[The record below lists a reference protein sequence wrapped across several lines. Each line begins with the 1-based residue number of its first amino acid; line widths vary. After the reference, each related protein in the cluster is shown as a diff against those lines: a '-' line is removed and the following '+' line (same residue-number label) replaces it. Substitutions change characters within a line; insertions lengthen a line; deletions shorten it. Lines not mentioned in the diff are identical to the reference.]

1 MAGDSLSIFSYDNR
15 FNKIQDS
22 ETLKYSYT

>member
-1 MAGDSLSIFSYDNR
+1 MVGDSLSIFSYDNG

-22 ETLKYSYT
+22 ETLKYRFA